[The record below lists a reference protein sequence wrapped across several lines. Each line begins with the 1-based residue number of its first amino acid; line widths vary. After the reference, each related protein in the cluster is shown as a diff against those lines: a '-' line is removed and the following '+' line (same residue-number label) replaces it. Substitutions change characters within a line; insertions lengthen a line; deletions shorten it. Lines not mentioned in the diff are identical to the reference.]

1 MKLATLSHR
10 DEIFVASIGSD
21 NATARPISIDG
32 QRVAD
37 MQALIEHAS
46 ASGKNWSEGEPI
58 ALDETTVLAPIR
70 HPHRNVM
77 CVGKNYYEHAHEF
90 TKSGFDSSASSA
102 SDAVPKAPIIFTKMP
117 ESVVGTNTKIGYPG
131 NQSEQLDY
139 EAELGVVI
147 GKAGQGI
154 EPADAMGHVFGFVVI
169 NDLTARDLQAKH
181 KQWFL
186 GKSFETSCPMG
197 PWLVTADEVDSG
209 NLQVQCWVNGELRQ
223 DSNTRDLIFDIP
235 TLIATLSR
243 GMTLLPGDVIAT
255 GTPVGVGI
263 GFTPPK
269 FLQSG
274 DKVEIEITGLGRL
287 SNTIR

>member
-10 DEIFVASIGSD
+10 DETFVAAIDSD
-21 NATARPISIDG
+21 AGTARPLSIDG
-32 QRVAD
+32 RPVSG
-37 MQALIEHAS
+37 MLELIEHA
-46 ASGKNWSEGEPI
+46 ASGGSCSQGDPVPLSE
-58 ALDETTVLAPIR
+58 ATVLAPIPR
-70 HPHRNVM
+70 PRRNVM

-117 ESVVGTNTKIGYPG
+117 ESVVGPGAPIGYPG
-131 NQSEQLDY
+131 NQCEQLDY

-154 EPADAMGHVFGFVVI
+154 KPENAMDHVFGFVVI
-169 NDLTARDLQAKH
+169 NDLTARDLQAVH

-223 DSNTRDLIFDIP
+223 NSNTRDLIFDIP

-274 DKVEIEITGLGRL
+274 DKVEVEITGLGRL

>member
-10 DEIFVASIGSD
+10 DETFVAAIDSD
-21 NATARPISIDG
+21 AATARPISIEG
-32 QRVAD
+32 QPVSD
-37 MQALIEHAS
+37 MLELIGHA
-46 ASGKNWSEGEPI
+46 ASGGSCSQGDPIPLGE
-58 ALDETTVLAPIR
+58 ATVLAPIPR
-70 HPHRNVM
+70 PRRNVM

-117 ESVVGTNTKIGYPG
+117 ESVVGPDTAIGYPG
-131 NQSEQLDY
+131 NQCEQLDY

-154 EPADAMGHVFGFVVI
+154 KPENAMDHVFGFVVI
-169 NDLTARDLQAKH
+169 NDLTARDLQAVH

-209 NLQVQCWVNGELRQ
+209 DLQVQCWVNGELRQ
-223 DSNTRDLIFDIP
+223 NSNTRDLIFDIP

-274 DKVEIEITGLGRL
+274 DKVEVEITGLGRL

>member
-1 MKLATLSHR
+1 MKLATLSYR
-10 DEIFVASIGSD
+10 DEVFIASIDEDSS
-21 NATARPISIDG
+21 TAKPLSING
-32 QRVAD
+32 ARIKD
-37 MQALIEHAS
+37 MLTLIEHAAAS
-46 ASGKNWSEGEPI
+46 APTWTEDGAISLND
-58 ALDETTVLAPIR
+58 ATVLAPLPR
-70 HPHRNVM
+70 PRRNIM

-90 TKSGFDSSASSA
+90 AKSGFDSSSA
-102 SDAVPKAPIIFTKMP
+102 NGKDAVPSAPIIFTKMP
-117 ESVVGTNTKIGYPG
+117 ESVIGPNTSIGYPG
-131 NQSEQLDY
+131 NNSNQLDY

-147 GKAGQGI
+147 GKAGLSI
-154 EPADAMGHVFGFVVI
+154 TAEDAMDHVFGFVVI
-169 NDLTARDLQAKH
+169 NDLTARDLQAQH

-197 PWLVTADEVDSG
+197 PWLVTADEVDST
-209 NLQVQCWVNGELRQ
+209 NLQVQCWVNGDLRQ

-235 TLIATLSR
+235 TLIETISR
-243 GMTLLPGDVIAT
+243 GTTLLPGDVIAT

-274 DKVEIEITGLGRL
+274 DKVEVEITGLGRL